1 MLFYIIILFEDFGM
15 VSATNKN
22 KTNFKNMR
30 FWDVDDES
38 N

>member
-1 MLFYIIILFEDFGM
+1 M